1 MATYLI
7 VSLVA
12 GILFAVLDGLI
23 NGNPAARRLLAVYQ
37 PIART
42 SLNLAAGILI
52 DLAYGFILA
61 GLFLLLYASL
71 PGQAG
76 WLKGL
81 SYATIVWIFRGVMTA
96 AAEWLMYKIPVRTLL
111 YRLFTS
117 LAELFML
124 GILFGFFLHPAQ

>member
-1 MATYLI
+1 MTTYLI
-7 VSLVA
+7 VSVVA
-12 GILFAVLDGLI
+12 GILFAVLDGFI

-42 SLNLAAGILI
+42 SLNLVAGILI

-71 PGQAG
+71 PGESG
-76 WLKGL
+76 WLKGV
-81 SYATIVWIFRGVMTA
+81 SFAAIVWIFRVVMSA

-111 YRLFTS
+111 YRLVTG
-117 LAELFML
+117 LAELLVL
-124 GILFGFFLHPAQ
+124 GILLGLFLRPGQ